1 MIIAY
6 INQHIMEGYTIEDYN
21 IEDYKLYDKISF
33 SKVYVNKEKLIEKL
47 NAEIKQTLEELLYD
61 DDDDDEHIDISCIHT
76 HNHYTWIYP
85 ITEDMLDTMR
95 INEMLSVIQS
105 TDTYRSYCKYVIKR
119 EIV

>member
-1 MIIAY
+1 
-6 INQHIMEGYTIEDYN
+6 MEGYTIEDYN

-33 SKVYVNKEKLIEKL
+33 SKVYVNKETLIEKL

-61 DDDDDEHIDISCIHT
+61 DDDKCIDISLTHT

-95 INEMLSVIQS
+95 INEILSVIQS
-105 TDTYRSYCKYVIKR
+105 TDAYRSYCKCVIKR